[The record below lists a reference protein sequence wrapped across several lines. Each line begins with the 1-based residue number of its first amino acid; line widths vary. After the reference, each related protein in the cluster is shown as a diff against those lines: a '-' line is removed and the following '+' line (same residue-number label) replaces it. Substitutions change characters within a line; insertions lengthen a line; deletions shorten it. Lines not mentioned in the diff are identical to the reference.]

1 MSDVFKIKS
10 ERERERLTRFR
21 RVTVTTSVEG
31 HRGLNWQRRD
41 VKEDMKLVDASLGD
55 GEERVR

>member
-10 ERERERLTRFR
+10 ERERLEMRFR

-41 VKEDMKLVDASLGD
+41 VKEDMKLVDASQGD